1 MTEPL
6 RIDLDRSSPVPLYH
20 QVSSAFEAAIADGR
34 LVPGQLLENEIALAA
49 RLGISRPTT
58 RQALQGLV
66 ERGRLVRRRGVG
78 TQVAPA
84 RFRRPVGLTSLN
96 DDLVKSGRTTG
107 TQVLEHVQITAGADV
122 AAGLEIEEGT
132 VVVMIRRLRTAD
144 GEPLAVLTN
153 YIPVAVAPTAEEL
166 ATTGL
171 YDALRS
177 RGVRPRLARQRIGA
191 RLATAAEA
199 RILDEPRRSA
209 LLTMERTAYDEAG
222 GVIEYGRHIYPASR
236 HSFDTTVFSN

>member
-1 MTEPL
+1 VTEPL

-20 QVSSAFEAAIADGR
+20 QVSSAFAAAIADGR

-49 RLGISRPTT
+49 RLGISRPTA

-84 RFRRPVGLTSLN
+84 RFHRPVGLTSLN
-96 DDLVKSGRTTG
+96 DDLVKSGRTPG

-199 RILDEPRRSA
+199 RILGEPRRSA

-222 GVIEYGRHIYPASR
+222 GVIEYARHIYPASR